1 MKPAQETGH
10 IEGVAIHGTDGHII
24 ETCNLMHLL
33 RMVFPSRH
41 SARQLKQSLPCEPAG
56 RDGPFIRGGSAID
69 CQVIEKVVSL
79 CLPGS

>member
-10 IEGVAIHGTDGHII
+10 IEGVAIHGTDEHII
-24 ETCNLMHLL
+24 DTCNHMHLL

-41 SARQLKQSLPCEPAG
+41 SARQEKQSFPRAAAG
-56 RDGPFIRGGSAID
+56 RAGPFIRGGSAID
-69 CQVIEKVVSL
+69 CQVIEKAVSL